1 MGRTAMKRAKWPDF
15 VILLSIVALLVA
27 GVGAIWGDS
36 IVAGVR
42 DLWGDDQ
49 ADAEPTPRAD
59 KDLL

>member
-1 MGRTAMKRAKWPDF
+1 MKRAKWPDF
-15 VILLSIVALLVA
+15 VIVLSIVALLVA

-42 DLWGDDQ
+42 DLWGDDDE
-49 ADAEPTPRAD
+49 AAAEPSRPAD